1 MRTKNSYS
9 LHSRERDE
17 ALYSAYRK
25 LLASHDF
32 VHIPSI
38 MKELV
43 DVPCSRFWV
52 SEDRASI
59 VIKSIQNGD
68 TLEKMIPCRREMYF
82 ELYNRYLAHSSL
94 YPDKPHK
101 QIVSEIIEQPAPK
114 FYLTP
119 SSANVI
125 ISRYKKRKR
134 QCLKEKKEK
143 LRYMFM

>member
-17 ALYSAYRK
+17 ALYAAYIELISRC
-25 LLASHDF
+25 SF
-32 VHIPSI
+32 VHVPTI
-38 MKELV
+38 MEALV
-43 DVPCSRFWV
+43 NIPCSRFWV

-59 VIKSIQNGD
+59 VIKSIINGS
-68 TLEKMIPCRREMYF
+68 TLSDMIHCRREMYF
-82 ELYNRYLAHSSL
+82 ELYERYKKHRSL

-101 QIVSEIIEQPAPK
+101 QIISEIIEQPAPK

-125 ISRYKKRKR
+125 ISRYKKRK
-134 QCLKEKKEK
+134 KECQKQKKESV
-143 LRYMFM
+143 RFMFM